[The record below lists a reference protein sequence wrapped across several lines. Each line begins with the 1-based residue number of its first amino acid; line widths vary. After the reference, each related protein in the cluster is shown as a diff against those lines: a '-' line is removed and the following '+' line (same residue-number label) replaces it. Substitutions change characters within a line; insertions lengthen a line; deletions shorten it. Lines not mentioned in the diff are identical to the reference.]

1 LTAKAEKFNFTVRDT
16 TDGKVG
22 ELIFKPSIYQTSYTP
37 QTITF
42 KATYNPA
49 RIAGGRSAAA
59 GEPIVK
65 EMKLQVIVTQ
75 QQPTATPEE
84 LAAATYLIYPN
95 PARDKFTVQAE
106 APTTLHIYSLQ
117 GKLLLEQQLQPG
129 TTEVRKPENATTGL
143 YFYSLTTQSGHKK
156 TGKLVLQ

>member
-1 LTAKAEKFNFTVRDT
+1 
-16 TDGKVG
+16 
-22 ELIFKPSIYQTSYTP
+22 
-37 QTITF
+37 
-42 KATYNPA
+42 
-49 RIAGGRSAAA
+49 
-59 GEPIVK
+59 
-65 EMKLQVIVTQ
+65 MKLQVIVTQ

-106 APTTLHIYSLQ
+106 APATLHIYSLQ